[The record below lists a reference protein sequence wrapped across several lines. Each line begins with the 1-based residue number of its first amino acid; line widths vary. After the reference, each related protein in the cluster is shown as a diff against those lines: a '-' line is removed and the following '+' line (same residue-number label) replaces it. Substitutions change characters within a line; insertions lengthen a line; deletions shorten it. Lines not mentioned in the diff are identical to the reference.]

1 MGVEVLRLRGLYRLS
16 FWGVFRVYS
25 VCGFVLE
32 SLGLVVFFFFGGGL
46 PLWVTRLGVSQATSQ
61 S

>member
-1 MGVEVLRLRGLYRLS
+1 MWRSRFRVMGVEVLRLRGLYRLS

-32 SLGLVVFFFFGGGL
+32 SLGLIVFFWGGL
-46 PLWVTRLGVSQATSQ
+46 TFMGHRSWG
-61 S
+61 

>member
-1 MGVEVLRLRGLYRLS
+1 MGVEVLRLRGLYRLR

-32 SLGLVVFFFFGGGL
+32 SLGLVVFFFWGGGGL
-46 PLWVTRLGVSQATSQ
+46 TFMGHRSWG
-61 S
+61 

>member
-32 SLGLVVFFFFGGGL
+32 SLGLIVFFGGGL
-46 PLWVTRLGVSQATSQ
+46 TFMGHRSWG
-61 S
+61 